1 MQSRITSF
9 ILEVIMD
16 LLLEL
21 LPDNVIMA
29 VIVSILLNI
38 IIAVAG
44 LIPSTFI
51 TATNI
56 IFFGFQTGLVISIIG
71 EAAGAIISF
80 LLYRKGV
87 KAIEKRVN
95 KPVNNRLL
103 ERLKSAEGMEAIF
116 LVLILR
122 ILPFVPSGLVTLAAS
137 ISKMIIFHFAMA
149 STVGKIPALLLEAY
163 SVYYFLSWKS
173 QYQIGATVAALIILL
188 IYMVWSKRKKE

>member
-1 MQSRITSF
+1 M
-9 ILEVIMD
+9 EVTMG

-21 LPDNVIMA
+21 LPGNVFIAAM
-29 VIVSILLNI
+29 VSILLSI

-51 TATNI
+51 TAANI

-80 LLYRKGV
+80 LLYRIGF
-87 KAIEKRVN
+87 KAIEKRVS
-95 KPVNNRLL
+95 KPINNRFL
-103 ERLKSAEGMEAIF
+103 ERLKSAKGMEAII

-137 ISKMIIFHFAMA
+137 ISKMNIIHFAFA
-149 STVGKIPALLLEAY
+149 STLGKIPALFIEAY
-163 SVYYFLSWKS
+163 SVFQFLTWKF
-173 QYQIGATVAALIILL
+173 QYQIGATIFALAVLTIYII
-188 IYMVWSKRKKE
+188 WSRRKDNESL